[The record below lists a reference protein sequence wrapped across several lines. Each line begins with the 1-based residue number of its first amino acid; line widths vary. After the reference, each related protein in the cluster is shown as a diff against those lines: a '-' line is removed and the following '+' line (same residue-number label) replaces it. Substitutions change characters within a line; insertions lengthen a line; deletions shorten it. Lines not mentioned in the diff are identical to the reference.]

1 MKSLPDATTLAQ
13 LVTSVTETMCGITF
27 VPAESNTPSPD
38 CYRMALLPI
47 TGVRQLEVTLFS
59 DRTSCESLGSS
70 LFSVAREDIDTSM
83 IEDSLRELLNMAA
96 GQIKQ
101 AVAPDHTL
109 GLPKLIAED
118 DLGENHRRARDAGV
132 LLKTVGPVQL
142 FIWITEQDGALKE
155 AA

>member
-1 MKSLPDATTLAQ
+1 VNSLPDATTLAQ

-27 VPAESNTPSPD
+27 VPAESNNPSPH

-47 TGVRQLEVTLFS
+47 TGQRRLEVALYS
-59 DRTSCESLGSS
+59 DQASCEALSSS
-70 LFSVAREDIDTSM
+70 LFSLAKEDIDTSM

-109 GLPKLIAED
+109 GLPKVIGEQ
-118 DLGENHRRARDAGV
+118 DLGENHRRARDTGV

-142 FIWITEQDGALKE
+142 FIWITEAERALQD